1 MSISERRGE
10 RIPPLAEKITIKNLH
25 LSTQNKRNIL
35 IDIGILASLAHTYE
49 ATVKSFEYL

>member
-35 IDIGILASLAHTYE
+35 IDIGILASLAHTYNC
-49 ATVKSFEYL
+49 